1 MVLLTFLGT
10 GSNYTGLY
18 ELANYQWYEHQ
29 PIKTRWIAEACIE
42 IFDIKEAYIIATQK
56 AQDLT
61 WPNLKA
67 AIQNK
72 CDLHLI
78 PIKVGKSEAELWDIF
93 ELILDPIPEGA
104 ELIIDVTHGF
114 RSQPLMALAIAIY
127 LRIVKGIVVRHI
139 VYGAWEA
146 KDKNSDITPIFA
158 LDAFLELIDW
168 TFAISTMSN
177 SGDAA
182 GLKQILQETQKR
194 YYVERSS
201 KYQNSD
207 LPRKLVSLAGS
218 LYQVSQALQLLR
230 PGETGKQVR
239 IALKLLQE
247 SRQELQK
254 FAKPFSPL
262 VDRIEVELK
271 PLDYGEVTTSKSILE
286 AQLSMIDWFLSKKK
300 FSHAITL
307 AREWG
312 VNYFAVL
319 RGLNPAVNRHRKLAE
334 KWLNQL
340 IYEHGESDY
349 QGILSREFA
358 NLFREIQNYRNEI
371 NHANDEQPANKLA
384 KNIEKVCQK
393 LLENSKNLMNQL

>member
-1 MVLLTFLGT
+1 MILLTFLGT

-18 ELANYQWYEHQ
+18 ELANYQWHEGRLV
-29 PIKTRWIAEACIE
+29 KTRWIAEACTE
-42 IFDIKEAYIIATQK
+42 IFGIKEAYVAATQQ
-56 AQDLT
+56 AQSLT
-61 WPNLKA
+61 WPNLRA
-67 AIQNK
+67 ALQNK

-78 PIKVGKSEAELWDIF
+78 PIKDGKSEGELWEIF
-93 ELILDPIPEGA
+93 ESILDPIPAGA

-114 RSQPLMALAIAIY
+114 RSQPLLALAIAIY

-139 VYGAWEA
+139 IYGAWEA
-146 KDKNSDITPIFA
+146 KDKNTGITPIFA

-177 SGDAA
+177 SGDAES
-182 GLKQILQETQKR
+182 LKQILQETQKR
-194 YYVERSS
+194 YYVERNS
-201 KYQNSD
+201 KYQNFD
-207 LPRKLVSLAGS
+207 LPKKLASLANS

-239 IALKLLQE
+239 NALKLLQE
-247 SRQELQK
+247 SRQELHK

-262 VDRIEVELK
+262 AARIEAELK

-286 AQLSMIDWFLSKKK
+286 AQLAMIDWFLSKKK
-300 FSHAITL
+300 LSHAITL

-349 QGILSREFA
+349 LGILSQEFA
-358 NLFREIQNYRNEI
+358 NLFREIQSYRNEI
-371 NHANDEQPANKLA
+371 NHANDEQPASKLA

-393 LLENSKNLMNQL
+393 LLENSENLMTQL